1 MVIKVIGS
9 AEDKPISIKI
19 KDLQY
24 VDGLIGDYELLTS
37 KPQINGHEL
46 DGNLSF
52 NDLGLG
58 TYVNEL
64 TKDQTRLINKP
75 QINGHTLTGN
85 QSFND
90 LGLGTYVNELTKD
103 YTRLINKPQ
112 INGHTLNGNQSFDDL
127 GFGTKYIEKP
137 TSPAVDSFLAWNGSA
152 WVARTIPNASGVGF

>member
-52 NDLGLG
+52 NDL
-58 TYVNEL
+58 EL
-64 TKDQTRLINKP
+64 D
-75 QINGHTLTGN
+75 
-85 QSFND
+85 
-90 LGLGTYVNELTKD
+90 TYVNELTKD

-137 TSPAVDSFLAWNGSA
+137 TSPAVDSFLVWNGTA
-152 WVARTIPNASGVGF
+152 WVARTIPDASGVGF